1 MYCGECGA
9 KLEKGAS
16 FCGECG
22 TKVESPKEKQKITS
36 SNNTSRQITPKKPIS
51 KKNKIIIGVS
61 AVVILTLILG
71 YNFLNKKFG
80 PEGIAEDYFKAIV
93 DVDANALYNYLNIE
107 GDKTFVTK
115 ETFKELLSEIESEQN
130 ITNYTISEVE
140 YEEGN
145 LSARVIIKYTSKD
158 SQSEM
163 TEYVYLTKAKEK
175 KFLIFDKWEV
185 KEDFDSIIIK
195 DYKIKVPTGSKVT
208 INKTELKDKYLDKTS
223 SSDNWDV
230 YLIPQIF
237 KAETKINTTLPIG
250 YSIEEQVT
258 PSSYTYT
265 AKLELSKLSS
275 DDVKKLENKVKS
287 DMTAL
292 YQNMIDKK
300 DWNVVK
306 ETYNIKGVDMEELE
320 DTYSDLYDDVAEH
333 DSKKLKKFEIT
344 SVNINNVT
352 TNDEG
357 QLRISVKF
365 GYKYT
370 LDYTDYNDTVTEKT
384 GESSFSPY
392 LTYENSGEE
401 LKLYDASYL
410 VSYFSVR

>member
-9 KLEKGAS
+9 KLEKGAI

-22 TKVESPKEKQKITS
+22 SKVESPKGKITS
-36 SNNTSRQITPKKPIS
+36 SNNTSKQITPKKPIS
-51 KKNKIIIGVS
+51 QKNKIIIGVS
-61 AVVILTLILG
+61 IIIILLLILG

-80 PEGIAEDYFKAIV
+80 PEGVAEDYFKAV
-93 DVDANALYNYLNIE
+93 VNVDANALYNYLNIE
-107 GDKTFVTK
+107 GDKTFVNK
-115 ETFKELLSEIESEQN
+115 ESFKELLSEIDSEQN
-130 ITNYTISEVE
+130 ITNYTVSEVE
-140 YEEGN
+140 YEEGS
-145 LSARVIIKYTSKD
+145 LSARVIIKYTAKD
-158 SQSEM
+158 SRNEM

-185 KEDFDSIIIK
+185 KEDFDSIIVK

-208 INKTELKDKYLDKTS
+208 INKTELKDEYLDKS
-223 SSDNWDV
+223 SSSNDWDV

-237 KAETKINTTLPIG
+237 RTKTKINTNLPIG
-250 YSIEEQVT
+250 YVIEDEVT
-258 PSSYTYT
+258 PSGYAYT

-287 DMTAL
+287 DMTTL
-292 YQNMIDKK
+292 YKNMIDKK
-300 DWNVVK
+300 DWNAVK

-320 DTYSDLYDDVAEH
+320 DAYSDLYDDVAEH

-352 TNDEG
+352 TNDDG
-357 QLRISVKF
+357 QLRVSVKL
-365 GYKYT
+365 GYNYT

-384 GESSFSPY
+384 GKSNFSPY